1 MPIIAPQTFTFI
13 GVVVALTITPGA
25 TTMLT
30 TSVWT
35 RQAESSVIP
44 SNYSG
49 YRKPR
54 I

>member
-1 MPIIAPQTFTFI
+1 MILSAPNRLEVRGFI
-13 GVVVALTITPGA
+13 GIPLLRA
-25 TTMLT
+25 

-44 SNYSG
+44 RDYYG

-54 I
+54 MDVN